1 MRSTCARDARGKGNV
16 CDGCIGGSDLWNTPS
31 RLGVERKDS
40 LETDSLRSKVLS
52 DTEMKNGAPKAQ
64 LFAIVTFE
72 EKCRAYLG
80 SKPFKL
86 RVDNRALSWLKTY
99 SMDHNY
105 IGRRIVRLDGYN
117 MIIKHRT
124 RDKHQNS
131 DSLSKKTEFYEIQE
145 QREADRPKI
154 KDDFSFMV
162 KETYDSLSL
171 PRWLDRSGKPIED
184 QPELPAEHEAK

>member
-1 MRSTCARDARGKGNV
+1 MGSTCARDARGKGNV

-64 LFAIVTFE
+64 MFAIVTFE

-105 IGRRIVRLDGYN
+105 IGRRIV
-117 MIIKHRT
+117 
-124 RDKHQNS
+124 
-131 DSLSKKTEFYEIQE
+131 

-162 KETYDSLSL
+162 KKTYDSLSL
-171 PRWLDRSGKPIED
+171 ARWLDRSGKTNRGPTR
-184 QPELPAEHEAK
+184 ATS